1 MSSNQLTGVW
11 KLQQW
16 IVKGLDQQIHHPYG
30 EDAQG
35 YLIYTECGFMS
46 AHLMK
51 NDILTIESESIFN
64 VTAEEAYHLI
74 RSYIS
79 YCGTY
84 TIDSARSVVIH
95 HVEMMSVPNW
105 IGQSEERHFDIRGD
119 TLTIKAVLQMEQ
131 EEKHTEVIWQRQSP
145 RAT

>member
-1 MSSNQLTGVW
+1 MSCNQLVGVW

-16 IVKGLDQQIHHPYG
+16 TVKGLDQQIHHPYG
-30 EDAQG
+30 KDAQG
-35 YLIYTECGFMS
+35 YLIYTACGFMS

-51 NDILTIESESIFN
+51 NDIPTIQSESIFN

-74 RSYIS
+74 RSYVS
-79 YCGTY
+79 YCGPY
-84 TIDSARSVVIH
+84 SIDSARSVVVH
-95 HVEMMSVPNW
+95 HIEMMSVPNW
-105 IGQSEERHFDIRGD
+105 IGQSEERHFDVSGD
-119 TLTIKAVLQMEQ
+119 TLTIKAVLQMEH